1 MARLAGGLLVSA
13 SGPVAGAALRDAL
26 SPLVTLLDDPSGAV
40 RDAALGALQG
50 AHRALGAPLRRA
62 LDVHSARMRPAA
74 LRDILGDAARQFV
87 PDDKPDKPPPNPAQ
101 LAPASSGA
109 AAKPARAVGGTLR
122 TAPSARDA
130 AALAADAPRPLAT
143 AIGDD
148 GLVHP
153 QPVRCTSERELAAEV
168 EALLASLA
176 ATQEWD
182 VRMAALARLEG
193 LVMGGAARVEGF
205 QAALRALRD
214 ALTAQLSD
222 RRSSVV
228 KQACHLLVVL
238 AAALGTEFEPHAEA
252 LLPAVFGVVIITIK
266 VMSDAGVACVRGVLR
281 HCPAPKLAG
290 RVAEAARG
298 DRNAKLRAA
307 GFEWLAVALEEWGP
321 ETDAGLE
328 RVATGIEDALKAGV
342 ADADADARAL
352 ARRGA
357 AAYARRWPDAFARLC
372 TRADGAAGR
381 RLRAAAAEE
390 PPAADAGAAARN
402 PRLFASSAVSNAV
415 AAARAAA
422 RARVSSTAGG
432 GDVPVTILAPPPPLA
447 PPPAKASPAA
457 ASPGSG
463 RPGSSG
469 GARSGLQAGG
479 VPVGTPAASAAALR
493 STVSDVAAYA
503 APADAVV
510 PTLSGVPRLHRG
522 STALPRLSSPPGS
535 GPGLGRVSSVRAPP
549 PLAPPPDSDDDD
561 DEWAAACAAASPATV
576 SAAAGAYSRA
586 GTAPSAW
593 ATRAAALASL
603 RAALARTPPGGADGG
618 AEASAAAAAIAEGV
632 EDAHR
637 RVALCGLEAL
647 AALAAAAPRASEAA
661 LERLLPGCFARLV
674 DVRETLRG
682 AASAALAA
690 LGDAL
695 APEALL
701 PPLGRL
707 LERAQQPRQRTGI
720 LEFALH
726 ALVGG
731 VDDDDESNAAPNGN
745 QPSSDADMPDAFA
758 GEAAAA
764 AASVTQGRRASG
776 VGAAAANS
784 EGARGAARGAAGP
797 GPALRAWAARCA
809 PLTADKHAGLRN
821 AAVATLVAIYEKC
834 DAQTVVQLVAS
845 APPGEQA
852 ALRRTL
858 GPYLPG
864 LDGAVAAARPAGAA
878 ALPRLSRAS
887 SSLPHSGPPSPA
899 AEPSYSAAAGPRRSS
914 SLPVARG
921 GAPAGRPASGEATAA
936 VARVLAALGGAGAD
950 DGSPASPQRKVAAL
964 ADVRR
969 LAASAPKALWA
980 DCFAQLLVAL
990 LEALADADVAVR
1002 EAALLALR
1010 DLALHQPALCGEY
1023 LSLVAPRALA
1033 ALRDGEAAVS
1043 AAADAALDALFS
1055 KVDAQR
1061 CVDALRPLLPAAGAA
1076 PAAVPASAA
1085 RVVRCLSAAVQR
1097 AKPAPLQAALPALL
1111 PPLFAAFNAETADVR
1126 KAVVFCLV
1134 DLYLAIGEPL
1144 MPSLAPLSSA
1154 QAKLLQIYIQRA
1166 TQPAAGNAA

>member
-40 RDAALGALQG
+40 RDAALAALQA

-74 LRDILGDAARQFV
+74 LRDILGDAAGQFV
-87 PDDKPDKPPPNPAQ
+87 PDEKPDKPPVANPAQ

-122 TAPSARDA
+122 TAPNARDA
-130 AALAADAPRPLAT
+130 AALAADAPRALAT

-153 QPVRCTSERELAAEV
+153 QPVRCASERELASEV
-168 EALLASLA
+168 EALLAALA

-193 LVMGGAARVEGF
+193 LVMGGAARVDGF
-205 QAALRALRD
+205 QQALRSLRD
-214 ALTAQLSD
+214 ALLAQLSD

-238 AAALGTEFEPHAEA
+238 AAALGAEFEPHAEA

-281 HCPAPKLAG
+281 HCPAPKLAV
-290 RVAEAARG
+290 RIAEAARG

-307 GFEWLAVALEEWGP
+307 SFEWLAVALEEWGP
-321 ETDAGLE
+321 EADAGLE

-342 ADADADARAL
+342 ADADSDARAL

-372 TRADGAAGR
+372 ARADGAAGR

-390 PPAADAGAAARN
+390 PAAADAGAAARN

-432 GDVPVTILAPPPPLA
+432 GDVPVTILAPPVPT
-447 PPPAKASPAA
+447 A
-457 ASPGSG
+457 ASPKAAAVSPPGSGG

-469 GARSGLQAGG
+469 GSRSGLQAGG

-503 APADAVV
+503 APADALV
-510 PTLSGVPRLHRG
+510 PQLSGVPLRRG
-522 STALPRLSSPPGS
+522 STALPRLNSPQGGG
-535 GPGLGRVSSVRAPP
+535 GPVASRVPTQRAPP
-549 PLAPPPDSDDDD
+549 PLAPPPDSDADDE
-561 DEWAAACAAASPATV
+561 EWAAACAAASPATV

-593 ATRAAALASL
+593 SARAAALAAL

-618 AEASAAAAAIAEGV
+618 ADATSAAAAVAEAV
-632 EDAHR
+632 EDAHQ

-647 AALAAAAPRASEAA
+647 AALSAAAPRASEAA

-674 DVRETLRG
+674 DVREALRG

-690 LGDAL
+690 LGEAL

-731 VDDDDESNAAPNGN
+731 VDDEEESNAA
-745 QPSSDADMPDAFA
+745 SDADMPDGFA

-764 AASVTQGRRASG
+764 AASVTQGRRGSG
-776 VGAAAANS
+776 VGAAPS
-784 EGARGAARGAAGP
+784 TEGARGAARGAAGP

-809 PLTADKHAGLRN
+809 PLTSDKHAGLRN

-834 DAQTVVQLVAS
+834 DAATVVQLVAS

-852 ALRRTL
+852 SLRRTL

-864 LDGAVAAARPAGAA
+864 LDSAVAAARPAGAA

-887 SSLPHSGPPSPA
+887 SSLPSSGPPSPA
-899 AEPSYSAAAGPRRSS
+899 AEPSYSAGGGPRRSS

-921 GAPAGRPASGEATAA
+921 GAAPGRPASGEDTAA

-950 DGSPASPQRKVAAL
+950 DASGASPQRKTAAL

-1033 ALRDGEAAVS
+1033 AVRDGEPAVS
-1043 AAADAALDALFS
+1043 SAADAALDALFS

-1076 PAAVPASAA
+1076 PAAVPPSAA

-1144 MPSLAPLSSA
+1144 MPALAPLSSA

-1166 TQPAAGNAA
+1166 TQPGAAAGNAA